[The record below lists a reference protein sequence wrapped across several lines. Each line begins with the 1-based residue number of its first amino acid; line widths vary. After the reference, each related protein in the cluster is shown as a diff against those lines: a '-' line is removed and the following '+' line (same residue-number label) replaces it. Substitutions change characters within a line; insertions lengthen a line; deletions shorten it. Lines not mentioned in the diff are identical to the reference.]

1 MRIEEARD
9 QAASGPDG
17 SSRSVDA
24 GPIAG
29 DPVAGRCA
37 PPPRN
42 SQAMPSPLL
51 LVTSLPTAEEAA
63 WLDAL
68 GAAMPGERI
77 LTASEGAPAQ
87 AAEVAIVANPPIGSL
102 AGLPNLRWIQSLWAG
117 VDRLVLDDT
126 LPDVPVRR
134 LVDPTLARAM
144 AEAVAAA
151 VLHLHRDFPRY
162 AAQQRTGT
170 WRQHPVRP
178 AGERRVTILGL
189 GEMGRAAADL
199 LGTLGFPV
207 RGWSRSGAAHGTIPV
222 ASGPDGFA
230 QSLAAADILVNLLP
244 LTPDTRG
251 ILNAEAFRH
260 LPPGAALVNFGRG
273 AHVVEDDLLAALAA
287 GALDHA
293 ILDVFPEEPLPPEHR
308 LWTHPAVTILPHVA
322 APTNMATAAAR
333 VAAAVAE
340 FRRTGHAPAGIDR
353 TRGY

>member
-1 MRIEEARD
+1 
-9 QAASGPDG
+9 
-17 SSRSVDA
+17 
-24 GPIAG
+24 
-29 DPVAGRCA
+29 
-37 PPPRN
+37 
-42 SQAMPSPLL
+42 MPSPLL

-63 WLDAL
+63 WREAL

-77 LTASEGAPAQ
+77 ASVSDGAPVG
-87 AAEVAIVANPPIGSL
+87 AAEIAIVANPPLGSL

-134 LVDPTLARAM
+134 LIDPTLARAM

-151 VLHLHRDFPRY
+151 VLHLHRDFPLY
-162 AAQQRTGT
+162 AAQQRAGT

-199 LGTLGFPV
+199 LRALGFPV
-207 RGWSRSGAAHGTIPV
+207 RGWSRSGTAHGAIPV
-222 ASGPDGFA
+222 ASGADGFA
-230 QSLAAADILVNLLP
+230 QSLATADILVNLLP

-251 ILNAEAFRH
+251 ILKTDAFRQ

-273 AHVVEDDLLAALAA
+273 AHVVEDDLLAALAT
-287 GALDHA
+287 GALGHA
-293 ILDVFPEEPLPPEHR
+293 ILDVFPEEPLPPDHR
-308 LWTHPAVTILPHVA
+308 LWTHPAITILPHVA
-322 APTNMATAAAR
+322 APTHMASAAAL
-333 VAAAVAE
+333 VAEAVAE
-340 FRRTGHAPAGIDR
+340 FRRTGRAPAGIDR